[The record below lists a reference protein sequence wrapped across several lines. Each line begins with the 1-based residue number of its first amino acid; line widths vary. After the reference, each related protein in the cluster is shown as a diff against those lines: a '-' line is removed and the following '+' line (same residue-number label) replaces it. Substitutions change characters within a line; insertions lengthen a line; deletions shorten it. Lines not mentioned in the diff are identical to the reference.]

1 MNWKCSLGDCQTCL
15 LNTTGAVCFYNHV
28 FENHSEVFFSLGDI
42 IFLETENK
50 EILVKVKQWFEKA
63 KKEIPE
69 QVNSHLNFFANQ
81 IDLHRKKRKMRP
93 PRQELPLSGEGSEV
107 GLFSIF

>member
-1 MNWKCSLGDCQTCL
+1 MGDCQTFL
-15 LNTTGAVCFYNHV
+15 IQSTKLVYFYDHV
-28 FENHSEVFFSLGDI
+28 FENHSEVFFGLGDI
-42 IFLETENK
+42 IFLETEKK

-63 KKEIPE
+63 KRDVPE
-69 QVNSHLNFFANQ
+69 QVNLHLNFFANQ